1 MVAAMRDSVRHFLA
15 KLALEP
21 DMPVLKGL
29 GCKRQSVKE
38 KATSSAAFSLRDM

>member
-21 DMPVLKGL
+21 DMSVLEGL
-29 GCKRQSVKE
+29 GCKRQSVKK
-38 KATSSAAFSLRDM
+38 KATSFGGFLFT